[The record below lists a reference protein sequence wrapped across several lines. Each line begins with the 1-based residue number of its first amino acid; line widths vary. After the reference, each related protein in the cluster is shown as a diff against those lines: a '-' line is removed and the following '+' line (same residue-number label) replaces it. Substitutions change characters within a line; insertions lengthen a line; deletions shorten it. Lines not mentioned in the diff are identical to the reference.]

1 MTGVN
6 IMILLRATSY
16 AKLCEHIQSKP
27 LLNGSTKE
35 DGLGTAKALSNS
47 L

>member
-1 MTGVN
+1 
-6 IMILLRATSY
+6 MILLRATCY

-27 LLNGSTKE
+27 LLNESTRE
-35 DGLGTAKALSNS
+35 DGLGTVKALSNS